1 MRVQSLRMGMEDSM
15 KKRQH
20 TTEQIIRKLEE
31 GDRRLAEGLTIE
43 EVCKHLEITPSTW
56 FRWRNQFGG
65 LKADDAKELRELRKE
80 NGRLKK
86 IVADQALDIDISGDR
101 PGKLLTPNRRRAAV
115 TRLEERFGVSE
126 RRACAV
132 VGQARSTQR
141 LAPPAPSDDELRA
154 FLRTFSAQRPRWGW
168 RRALVAA
175 REAGYVVNHKK
186 IQRLWREEGLK
197 VPYRKRKKPPRGI
210 GVRVGAMCPIAPDVI
225 WAMDFQFDQTADG
238 RQLKLLNVVDEFT
251 RERLAIEV
259 ERSIDADHVVRVLE
273 RLARERRAPR
283 YVRFDNG
290 PEFIAHAVADWC
302 RFNGTGTLFIDPGSP
317 WQNPVAE
324 SSNGR
329 LRDEILNHQLFD
341 SLFEAKVLL
350 EDHRIDHNRNRTHS
364 AHGWKT
370 PAAFAEQWLTR
381 QQQLLAS

>member
-1 MRVQSLRMGMEDSM
+1 M
-15 KKRQH
+15 
-20 TTEQIIRKLEE
+20 
-31 GDRRLAEGLTIE
+31 
-43 EVCKHLEITPSTW
+43 
-56 FRWRNQFGG
+56 
-65 LKADDAKELRELRKE
+65 
-80 NGRLKK
+80 
-86 IVADQALDIDISGDR
+86 
-101 PGKLLTPNRRRAAV
+101 
-115 TRLEERFGVSE
+115 SE

-141 LAPPAPSDDELRA
+141 LTPPTPSDDELRE
-154 FLRTFSAQRPRWGW
+154 FLRTFSVQRPRWGW
-168 RRALVAA
+168 RRAYVAA

-186 IQRLWREEGLK
+186 IHRLWREEGLT
-197 VPYRKRKKPPRGI
+197 VPYAKRKKPLRGI
-210 GVRVGAMCPIAPDVI
+210 GVRVGAMCPIGPDVI

-238 RQLKLLNVVDEFT
+238 RHLKLLNVVDEFT

-290 PEFIAHAVADWC
+290 PEFIAFAVADWC

-317 WQNPVAE
+317 WQNPIVE

-341 SLFEAKVLL
+341 TLFEAKILL
-350 EDHRIDHNRNRTHS
+350 EDHRIDYHINRAHS